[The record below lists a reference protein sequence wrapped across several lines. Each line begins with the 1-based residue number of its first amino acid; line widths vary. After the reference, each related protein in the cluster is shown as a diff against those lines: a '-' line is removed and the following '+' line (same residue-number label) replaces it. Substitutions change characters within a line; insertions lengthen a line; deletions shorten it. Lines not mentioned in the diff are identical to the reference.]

1 MTIHRLIENNRRW
14 AARLKQSDPD
24 YFKRRAESQTPGY
37 LWIGCSDSRVPAN
50 EVIGVEPGEVFVH
63 RNVGNVVVHT
73 DFNCLSV
80 LEFGIEQLK
89 IDEIIVC
96 GHYGC
101 GAVNAA
107 MQNHEYGLIDN
118 WLRHIKDLYVAYQ
131 QELEPISDQQQR
143 MDRLCELNV
152 ARQVISVCQTTI
164 VQDAWRRG
172 RKLTV
177 HGLIYNIEDG
187 HLMDMG
193 IRINGPDQIAPI
205 YRMLEPHQDASEDAR
220 IA

>member
-1 MTIHRLIENNRRW
+1 MRILKNLFEKNLQW
-14 AARLKQSDPD
+14 AEKVKKSDPD
-24 YFKRRAESQTPGY
+24 FFANLSRQQTPEY

-89 IDEIIVC
+89 IDEVIVC

-107 MQNHEYGLIDN
+107 LQNHEFGLIDN
-118 WLRHIKDLYVAYQ
+118 WLRHIKDLYTTHQ
-131 QELEPISDQQQR
+131 QELDPMEDHERRI
-143 MDRLCELNV
+143 DRLCELNV
-152 ARQVISVCQTTI
+152 AQQVISVCQTTI
-164 VQDAWRRG
+164 VQNAWRRG
-172 RKLTV
+172 RQLTV

-187 HLMDMG
+187 LLLDMG
-193 IRINGPDQIAPI
+193 IRINVAEQIAPI
-205 YRMLEPHQDASEDAR
+205 YRMMATDSTEGIRAV
-220 IA
+220 

>member
-1 MTIHRLIENNRRW
+1 MTIRRLIDNNRRW
-14 AARLKQSDPD
+14 AARLKQEDPD
-24 YFKRRAESQTPGY
+24 YFRSRAEGQSPGY

-50 EVIGVEPGEVFVH
+50 EVMGVEPGEVFVH

-89 IDEIIVC
+89 IDEVIVC

-107 MQNHEYGLIDN
+107 LQNHEFGLIDN
-118 WLRHIKDLYVAYQ
+118 WLRHIKDLYTTHQ
-131 QELEPISDQQQR
+131 QELDPIADSKRR

-152 ARQVISVCQTTI
+152 AQQVIGVCQTTI
-164 VQDAWRRG
+164 VQNAWRRG

-187 HLMDMG
+187 HLLDMG
-193 IRINGPDQIAPI
+193 IRIDGPEQLAPI
-205 YRMLEPHQDASEDAR
+205 YRMMAPDGTEGIR
-220 IA
+220 VV